1 VNAENVLATTCEGE
15 GTSRLGEGLSA
26 RAVLISD
33 PHQRSSS
40 AIIVE
45 GWVRAREA
53 ATRKHAQAGNW
64 LLGAGTLTTPS
75 CKRVARFVA
84 DGLLYKPFATITQ
97 KRMCGGT

>member
-1 VNAENVLATTCEGE
+1 MCWL
-15 GTSRLGEGLSA
+15 RPA
-26 RAVLISD
+26 RARARVDWAKGSQRERSSSAILISD

-45 GWVRAREA
+45 GWVRAREE
-53 ATRKHAQAGNW
+53 ATRKHAQAGIW

-84 DGLLYKPFATITQ
+84 DGLLHKPFATVTQ